1 MRHSLVEALRELG
14 VTIRVGLHTGEI
26 ELVGDVVRGLA
37 VHIAARVMSAAENGG
52 ILVSATVKDLVIGS
66 GIDFADRGTH
76 RLKGVPGDW
85 QLFEVVTTP

>member
-1 MRHSLVEALRELG
+1 
-14 VTIRVGLHTGEI
+14 
-26 ELVGDVVRGLA
+26 
-37 VHIAARVMSAAENGG
+37 MSAAEDGG

-76 RLKGVPGDW
+76 PLKGVPGDW